1 MPTPR
6 SETDPRLFA
15 MPLTA
20 ADLAAYQDGAIV
32 SRTILDKEEGT
43 VTIFA
48 FDTGQRLSTHSAPF
62 DALVQVLDGTAAI
75 TIENAEFLVN
85 AGQWIVMPANKPHAV
100 RADAPFKMALVMIRA
115 K

>member
-1 MPTPR
+1 MAKAR
-6 SETDPRLFA
+6 NETDPRLIA
-15 MPLTA
+15 TPLTA
-20 ADLAAYQDGAIV
+20 AELAAYQDGAVV

-48 FDTGQRLSTHSAPF
+48 FDKGQRLSTHSAPF

-75 TIENAEFLVN
+75 TIGPTEFQVH
-85 AGQWIVMPANKPHAV
+85 AGQWIVMPANQPHAV